1 MENLHVK
8 QQNVLRRKMEE
19 AMASNKRLRE
29 VLEKQKNARKISR
42 DVIDNKG
49 GLAGAAERMRSVV
62 TQVLNLY
69 LFFLLNIFSQFFFF
83 FSKPQNVIQELD
95 MVVSV
100 KEATQSRLQLV
111 EDRKTLMKQ
120 LNDLKKKS
128 RVTMVNTERDDL
140 QQKMSGTLIWFLNV
154 NDKHSINLFLKYHA
168 RALLLESRFLDSL
181 PLGWPTAPLTQLLD
195 QFSSRLA
202 LLLE

>member
-69 LFFLLNIFSQFFFF
+69 LFFLLNIFSQFFFLF
-83 FSKPQNVIQELD
+83 KTSKCYSGAGHGCERKRGNSKSFTVGRGPKDLD
-95 MVVSV
+95 
-100 KEATQSRLQLV
+100 EATQRPQEEV
-111 EDRKTLMKQ
+111 EGDY
-120 LNDLKKKS
+120 
-128 RVTMVNTERDDL
+128 
-140 QQKMSGTLIWFLNV
+140 G
-154 NDKHSINLFLKYHA
+154 
-168 RALLLESRFLDSL
+168 
-181 PLGWPTAPLTQLLD
+181 
-195 QFSSRLA
+195 
-202 LLLE
+202 